1 MRIGDLLR
9 VSNKVVLEEKTSSG
23 WAGMRR
29 FVGNNLEMVTVIILL
44 VFGNFS
50 VQGARL
56 QPDGLLVEG
65 TIGKQV
71 SATYERCI

>member
-1 MRIGDLLR
+1 MGH
-9 VSNKVVLEEKTSSG
+9 
-23 WAGMRR
+23 
-29 FVGNNLEMVTVIILL
+29 NLEMATVIILL

-50 VQGARL
+50 VQGASF